1 MKLTTK
7 INLIVAAALLALM
20 AVWGYIDNR
29 IEVRHALTLTARNA
43 SLLTDTIAQDLDRYM
58 KPCDMQGVRAQL
70 RGIVEKNSDI
80 AALRLIGADGRVAA
94 STDTGEQGEKFST
107 ARQSCQACHF
117 SKAPARRIPRDRI
130 GKIVSRD
137 RGGRVM
143 RVVTPIPNRAACAG
157 AGCHAS
163 ADAQSLIGFVEADF
177 DFAPVQA
184 DINRRGAQT
193 LAAGAVTVLAVTA
206 IIAAFM
212 WFAVGRPL
220 GALVKNMKRIAAG
233 RHNLQLAV
241 RSNDEI
247 GEVARTFNT
256 MAARLDEKEDSLKKT
271 RDYLLGI
278 VENSSDIIITVGPYE
293 RIETFNR
300 GAERILGYSRR
311 EAVGRD
317 WKTLFLN
324 EDQLRA
330 FSAEADSQPRVEGFE
345 AALRHKSGDSVTV
358 LLTESRLWGNGGKT
372 IGKILIAVDI
382 TKYKEVQKQLIQH
395 ERLAALGTAVAKI
408 HHSSK
413 NILNAFKG
421 GSYMVNTALKKGDG
435 ALLKEGWE
443 IIESAIARI
452 SSVTQDM
459 LDFSRAG
466 GLNIQPGALA
476 PLAQEVIWSVKG
488 AAREHNVTIVSQFPD
503 SIPAVA
509 FDHKVIHTAL
519 MNLITNAMDACRFK
533 DYPPGHGGEIV
544 VRLRESA
551 DRRFVRLEVQD
562 NGGGVETKDLERIF
576 TPFFSTKYSEGNGL
590 GLPITLKAA
599 RDHGGDLEVQSIEGQ
614 GSTFTLSLPVC
625 NGACAESKHSPGR
638 TAGSAL

>member
-1 MKLTTK
+1 
-7 INLIVAAALLALM
+7 
-20 AVWGYIDNR
+20 
-29 IEVRHALTLTARNA
+29 
-43 SLLTDTIAQDLDRYM
+43 
-58 KPCDMQGVRAQL
+58 
-70 RGIVEKNSDI
+70 
-80 AALRLIGADGRVAA
+80 
-94 STDTGEQGEKFST
+94 
-107 ARQSCQACHF
+107 
-117 SKAPARRIPRDRI
+117 
-130 GKIVSRD
+130 
-137 RGGRVM
+137 
-143 RVVTPIPNRAACAG
+143 
-157 AGCHAS
+157 
-163 ADAQSLIGFVEADF
+163 VEADF

-241 RSNDEI
+241 HSNDEI

-324 EDQLRA
+324 EDELRA

-345 AALRHKSGDSVTV
+345 AALRHKSGESVTV

-519 MNLITNAMDACRFK
+519 MNLIANAMDACRFK

-625 NGACAESKHSPGR
+625 NGARAESKHSPGR

>member
-1 MKLTTK
+1 MKLTIK
-7 INLIVAAALLALM
+7 INLVVTAVLLCIL
-20 AVWGYIDNR
+20 AVWGYADNR
-29 IEVRHALTLTARNA
+29 LEVEYTLTLTARSA
-43 SLLTDTIAQDLDRYM
+43 SLLTSTIAQDLDRYM
-58 KPCDMQGVRAQL
+58 KPCDMKGVENQL
-70 RGIVEKNSDI
+70 RGIVDKNPDI
-80 AALRLIGADGRVAA
+80 AGLRLISAEGRVAV
-94 STDTGEQGEKFST
+94 STDQGEAGEKLSV

-117 SKAPARRIPRDRI
+117 NKEPVRHIPQERIR
-130 GKIVSRD
+130 KIVSRGQ
-137 RGGRVM
+137 GGRVM
-143 RVVTPIPNRAACAG
+143 RIVTPIRNDAACSG
-157 AGCHAS
+157 AGCHEAMENKS
-163 ADAQSLIGFVEADF
+163 IIGFVEADY
-177 DFAPVQA
+177 DFTPVQA
-184 DINRRGAQT
+184 AINRRKAQT
-193 LAAGAVTVLAVTA
+193 LTAGLATVLAVTA
-206 IIAAFM
+206 LIAVFM
-212 WFAVGRPL
+212 WFSVDRPL
-220 GALVKNMKRIAAG
+220 GALIKNMKRIAAG
-233 RHNLQLAV
+233 RHNLHLDV

-247 GEVARTFNT
+247 GQVARTFNT

-317 WKTLFLN
+317 WKTLFQN
-324 EDQLRA
+324 EEELRA
-330 FSAEADSQPRVEGFE
+330 FTAEVDTQPRVEGFE
-345 AALRHKSGDSVTV
+345 ATLRHKSGDSVTV
-358 LLTESRLWGNGGKT
+358 LLTESRLWGNGGQT

-421 GSYMVNTALKKGDG
+421 GSYMVNTALKKGDD

-466 GLNIQPGALA
+466 GLDIKPGSLA

-488 AAREHNVTIVSQFPD
+488 AARENNVTIVSQFPD
-503 SIPAVA
+503 SIPDVA

-519 MNLITNAMDACRFK
+519 MNLIANAMDACRFK
-533 DYPPGHGGEIV
+533 NYPAGQSGEIV
-544 VRLRESA
+544 VRLRESQ

-562 NGGGVETKDLERIF
+562 NGGGVADKDLDRIF
-576 TPFFSTKYSEGNGL
+576 TPFYSTKYSEGNGL

-599 RDHGGDLEVQSIEGQ
+599 RDHGGDLEVQSRDGA
-614 GSTFTLSLPVC
+614 GSTFILSLPVH
-625 NGACAESKHSPGR
+625 NGAHADKQHSPGN
-638 TAGSAL
+638 TAGSVL